1 MKDQKGKKM
10 KESSKNSAIDLY
22 SGIGGWTLG
31 LKLAGITVLS
41 SYEWWKDANK
51 THNKNFN
58 TAHKEVDIRKLD
70 LSDLPSPGSVEY
82 VVGSPPCTQFSLAN
96 RGGKGDI
103 ADGMIDIYKFL
114 QVVEYLQP
122 KYWAMENV
130 PRVANIL
137 EQHLQGGSLSRFIDL
152 FGDIQ
157 VLKSS
162 DYGVPQDRKRMI
174 AGRLPFDLL
183 ESYKE
188 KIPLLTLGE
197 VINALDHEEV
207 TDPIYGIRSDSEN
220 LTDHIMEESLSKEEE
235 RINQEGKAHHP
246 VYNMMSFPDRL
257 DRPSRTVTSVCT
269 RVSRESIIIKDNYG
283 NLRRLTVR
291 ERGVLQSFPI
301 NYQYFGSS
309 YNNKIKMIGNAVP
322 PVLTFY
328 IAQAMLGIKLNE
340 LKLPSQ
346 VKDKIKLATELAES
360 SIPDGKGSKYQWNR
374 SFWMAIKGLRFG
386 SGIRFDLKN
395 QTDKLTK
402 KISWKI
408 NFHYGSSK
416 NIKEKVLDF
425 QVLQKSLAV
434 IEEIDKDSILLSLAD
449 FKEFVQLIN
458 ANNLQQHWSNVNRSA
473 MGPIELIDK
482 IAEFAKKI
490 NTDLTEHN
498 STKPDIFSFVENELR
513 NSKGVLDNKKM
524 QEKPIEIFVGIL
536 IGSLFNCLMEG
547 REVYFPLPHRITA

>member
-114 QVVEYLQP
+114 HVVEYLQP

-183 ESYKE
+183 ESYKQ
-188 KIPLLTLGE
+188 KIPQLTLGE
-197 VINALDHEEV
+197 VIDALDHEDV
-207 TDPIYGIRSDSEN
+207 IDPIYGIKLDSQN
-220 LTDHIMEESLSKEEE
+220 LTDHIMEERLSKEEE
-235 RINQEGKAHHP
+235 RINQESKAHHP

-257 DRPSRTVTSVCT
+257 NRPSRTITAVCT

-328 IAQAMLGIKLNE
+328 IAQAMLGVNLNE

-346 VKDKIKLATELAES
+346 VKDRIKLGTELAES
-360 SIPDGKGSKYQWNR
+360 SIPDGKGSKYSWNR

-395 QTDKLTK
+395 NIDKSTK
-402 KISWKI
+402 KVRWEI

-416 NIKEKVLDF
+416 NIKAKALNRP
-425 QVLQKSLAV
+425 VLQKSLAV
-434 IEEIDKDSILLSLAD
+434 IEEIDKGSLLISLAD

-458 ANNLQQHWSNVNRSA
+458 VNDLQQHWCNVDRSV
-473 MGPIELIDK
+473 MGPIELIDR

-490 NTDLTEHN
+490 EIELAEYKHSKTN
-498 STKPDIFSFVENELR
+498 IFSFIENELR
-513 NSKGVLDNKKM
+513 NTKGVLDNKKM

-536 IGSLFNCLMEG
+536 LGSLFNCLMEG
-547 REVYFPLPHRITA
+547 QEVYIPLYHKITA